1 MRIAFLIAVLLGFSG
16 VLAAAHF
23 APWMRQARTPSQT
36 EVVATGGRAE
46 RFLIRL
52 PVDRIEAT
60 GAAASPLRAPPGA
73 AGIKLPSELTA
84 RPLLVEHFKVRDAA
98 GNVIGLAAR
107 HWSSDGRNGGT
118 AWSVLIPSRGALLLT
133 APGEGKTAL
142 DGALQKAGYRPG
154 NAWSGNT
161 TVPVVN
167 VELTPRDGG
176 EVAAGSDEF
185 EKLDGSYKEI
195 WKVTGVSETGELRG
209 TIELDTITRRG
220 T

>member
-1 MRIAFLIAVLLGFSG
+1 MRTAFFIAVLLGFSG

-23 APWMRQARTPSQT
+23 VPWMRHARLPSQT

-52 PVDRIEAT
+52 PVDRIEAS
-60 GAAASPLRAPPGA
+60 GVAASPLRAPAGGPGIA
-73 AGIKLPSELTA
+73 LPSELSVK
-84 RPLLVEHFKVRDAA
+84 PLLVEHFKVRDAA

-107 HWSSDGRNGGT
+107 HWNSDGRGAGS

-133 APGEGKTAL
+133 APGEGKAAL
-142 DGALQKAGYRPG
+142 DGALQKAGYHPG
-154 NAWSGNT
+154 SAWSAT
-161 TVPVVN
+161 TAMPVVN

-176 EVAAGSDEF
+176 EVTAGSDEF

-220 T
+220 S

>member
-1 MRIAFLIAVLLGFSG
+1 MRTAFFIAVLLGFSG

-23 APWMRQARTPSQT
+23 VPWMHQARLPSQT

-52 PVDRIEAT
+52 PVDRVEAT
-60 GAAASPLRAPPGA
+60 GVGASPLRAPPA
-73 AGIKLPSELTA
+73 APGIALPSELTSK
-84 RPLLVEHFKVRDAA
+84 PLLVEHFKVRDAA

-107 HWSSDGRNGGT
+107 HWSSDGRGVGS

-133 APGEGKTAL
+133 APGEGKAVL

-154 NAWSGNT
+154 NAWSGT
-161 TVPVVN
+161 TAMPAVN

-195 WKVTGVSETGELRG
+195 WKVTGVSDTGELRG
-209 TIELDTITRRG
+209 TIELDTVTRRG
-220 T
+220 S